1 MLANLLNTNEVKD
14 RTGTEVEFSRI
25 STNGRETEFAKVSET
40 PSQPLRLYCKH
51 AESGSGMKRRRQS
64 VVMFRKTV
72 ISDVDNVT
80 PCTGG
85 ALLKVDL
92 PVGAMA
98 SQTLALDL
106 LAYVLSLCAS
116 TGADTTIKYDGTG
129 NGAKVLLNGDL

>member
-14 RTGTEVEFSRI
+14 RLGAEKEFSRI
-25 STNGRETEFAKVSET
+25 SSNNRETEFALVGEI
-40 PSQPLRLYCKH
+40 PSQPTRLYVKH

-64 VVMFRKTV
+64 VVMFRKTQ

-85 ALLKVDL
+85 ALVKLDL

-106 LAYVLSLCAS
+106 LAFALSFCAT
-116 TGADTTIKYDGTG
+116 TGAATTVLLDGTG
-129 NGAKVLLNGDL
+129 NGAKCLINGDL